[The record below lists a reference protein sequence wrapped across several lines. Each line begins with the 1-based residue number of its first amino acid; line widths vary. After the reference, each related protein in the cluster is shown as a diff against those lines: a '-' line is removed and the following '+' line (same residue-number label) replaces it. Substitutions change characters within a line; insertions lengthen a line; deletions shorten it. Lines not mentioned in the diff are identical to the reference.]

1 MNELPKTY
9 NPSDTESKI
18 YQQWENDGCFRAE
31 PDSKKKPYSIAMP
44 PPNVTG
50 QLHMGHAV
58 DNTWQDILIRFKRMQ
73 GYSALWIPGTDHA
86 AIATEAKIVEQMRS
100 EGLTKEDLGRDK
112 FMERAWAWKEKFGN
126 RIVTQL
132 RTLGSSC
139 DWQREHFTMDEQ
151 CSNAVLEVFT
161 KLYEQKKIYRGNR
174 MVNWCPK
181 CCTSI
186 SDAEVEYEEQNGHFW
201 HILYKVKETGEFLEI
216 ATTRPETMLGDT
228 AVAINAEDERY
239 KHLHG
244 CHAILPLINK
254 EIPIVCDEHAD
265 MEKGTGVVKITPA
278 HDPNDFEVGLRHNL
292 PMVRCFTYD
301 GHMTG
306 ADDVKA
312 YNELMASGHAAEDEP
327 EVLDCG
333 KYAGMTTSEARK
345 AVLADLTELGQL
357 KETEDLKHDVGTCY
371 RCHTTIEPMISKQW
385 FVRMKSL
392 AEPAVQAVLDG
403 EIKFV
408 PERFTKIYL
417 NWMKNTR
424 DWCISRQLWWGHRIP
439 AWYCDDC
446 GETNVAKTAP
456 CKCQK
461 CGSTN
466 LTQDP
471 DTLDTW
477 FSSALWPFSILGW
490 PDENSEDYKYFYPT
504 STLVTGYDIIGFWV
518 SRMIF
523 SGLAYTGK
531 APFNTVVIHGIVR
544 DSQGRKMSK
553 SLGNGI
559 DPLEIIDKYGADA
572 LRFMLVQGS
581 SPGNDMRFIE
591 EKIVNIRNFTNK
603 IWNASRF
610 LLMNMTID
618 KVELPENLFIEDK
631 WILSKLNNL
640 IKEVTY
646 NMEQFDMGV
655 AAQKIY
661 DFIWYSFCDWYI
673 ELSKIYLNGS
683 DEKRKKDVENILCYV
698 LTESLKLLHPF
709 MPFIT
714 EEIYQA
720 LPHEKG
726 YIMNQSF
733 PVYKDELSFPED
745 EKTMEKIMDSIK
757 AVRENRSE
765 LKVPNSKKAHIT
777 IVTAVPEMYSQAKD
791 FLIRLAGASSV
802 DVVTDDLK
810 DTQGMVSIATAD
822 AKIYMPLA
830 ELVEVDKEK
839 ERIKKELQKAEKD
852 LEFLL
857 NKLNNEK
864 FMSKAPQKV
873 IDDIRSKEQ
882 KARALIQNLTD
893 MYNSL

>member
-1 MNELPKTY
+1 
-9 NPSDTESKI
+9 
-18 YQQWENDGCFRAE
+18 
-31 PDSKKKPYSIAMP
+31 
-44 PPNVTG
+44 
-50 QLHMGHAV
+50 
-58 DNTWQDILIRFKRMQ
+58 
-73 GYSALWIPGTDHA
+73 
-86 AIATEAKIVEQMRS
+86 
-100 EGLTKEDLGRDK
+100 
-112 FMERAWAWKEKFGN
+112 
-126 RIVTQL
+126 
-132 RTLGSSC
+132 
-139 DWQREHFTMDEQ
+139 
-151 CSNAVLEVFT
+151 
-161 KLYEQKKIYRGNR
+161 
-174 MVNWCPK
+174 
-181 CCTSI
+181 
-186 SDAEVEYEEQNGHFW
+186 
-201 HILYKVKETGEFLEI
+201 
-216 ATTRPETMLGDT
+216 
-228 AVAINAEDERY
+228 
-239 KHLHG
+239 
-244 CHAILPLINK
+244 
-254 EIPIVCDEHAD
+254 
-265 MEKGTGVVKITPA
+265 
-278 HDPNDFEVGLRHNL
+278 
-292 PMVRCFTYD
+292 
-301 GHMTG
+301 
-306 ADDVKA
+306 
-312 YNELMASGHAAEDEP
+312 
-327 EVLDCG
+327 
-333 KYAGMTTSEARK
+333 
-345 AVLADLTELGQL
+345 
-357 KETEDLKHDVGTCY
+357 
-371 RCHTTIEPMISKQW
+371 
-385 FVRMKSL
+385 
-392 AEPAVQAVLDG
+392 
-403 EIKFV
+403 
-408 PERFTKIYL
+408 
-417 NWMKNTR
+417 
-424 DWCISRQLWWGHRIP
+424 
-439 AWYCDDC
+439 
-446 GETNVAKTAP
+446 
-456 CKCQK
+456 
-461 CGSTN
+461 
-466 LTQDP
+466 
-471 DTLDTW
+471 
-477 FSSALWPFSILGW
+477 
-490 PDENSEDYKYFYPT
+490 
-504 STLVTGYDIIGFWV
+504 
-518 SRMIF
+518 MIF